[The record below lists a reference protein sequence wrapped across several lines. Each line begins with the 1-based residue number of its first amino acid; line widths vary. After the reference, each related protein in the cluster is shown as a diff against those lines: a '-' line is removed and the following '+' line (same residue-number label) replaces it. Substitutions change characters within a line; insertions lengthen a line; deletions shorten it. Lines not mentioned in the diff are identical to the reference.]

1 MKHVDVK
8 ISSSDGKIATAVN
21 DDGDFYVSVDM
32 TSMHRSLL

>member
-8 ISSSDGKIATAVN
+8 ISSSDGKIATAV
-21 DDGDFYVSVDM
+21 DRDFYVSVDM